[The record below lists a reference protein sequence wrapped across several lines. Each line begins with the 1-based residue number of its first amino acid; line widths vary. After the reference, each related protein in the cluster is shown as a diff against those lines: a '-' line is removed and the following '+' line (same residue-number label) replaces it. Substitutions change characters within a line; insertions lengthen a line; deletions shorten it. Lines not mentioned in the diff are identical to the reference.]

1 MYMLNGNLW
10 CMAHYGH
17 FLFSKIQW
25 KKSFRKILF
34 PILGSHFVTK
44 KSVL

>member
-25 KKSFRKILF
+25 KILF